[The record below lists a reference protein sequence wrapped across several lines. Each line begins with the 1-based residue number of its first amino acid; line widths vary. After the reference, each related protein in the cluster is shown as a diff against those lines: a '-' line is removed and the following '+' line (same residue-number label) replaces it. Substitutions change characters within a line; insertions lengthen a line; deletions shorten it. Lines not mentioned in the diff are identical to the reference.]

1 MCRIISYVPAGDG
14 EGNNREGKPQK
25 QWNCLKQRDE
35 KRENEPG
42 FQMKTDG
49 KEHVMPG
56 KLSLIVL
63 ESAAHV
69 GKRVDQI
76 LSEWREGEHF
86 LIPTEC
92 PRFSSGEGKCVIHE
106 SVRDRDVY
114 ILLDVCNTS
123 MTYQMFGEPNRMSP
137 DDHYQDL
144 KRVIAAC
151 NGKAAR
157 ITVIMPFLYEGR
169 QHRKTLRESLDC
181 AVMLREL
188 ESMGVHSLLTFDAHD
203 SRMQNVVPLMG
214 LENISPAL
222 QFTQALL
229 TEYENLTLDSDHLMF
244 IAPDEGATGRVVFLA
259 SLFGVNIGMFY
270 KRRDYTRIIDGTN
283 PVVAHDFCG
292 TSVEGKDV
300 IIADDMIASG
310 GSMLDTARQLRE
322 MGAKRV
328 FIFSTFGLFT
338 SGLKKFDEAYQAGW
352 FDRIFTTNLVYQK
365 DELKERPWYFSVNM
379 DRYIAA
385 LIDTLNRGETIQEL
399 SKPAGR
405 IKQMIALYKQNTLA

>member
-1 MCRIISYVPAGDG
+1 M
-14 EGNNREGKPQK
+14 GKPA
-25 QWNCLKQRDE
+25 
-35 KRENEPG
+35 
-42 FQMKTDG
+42 
-49 KEHVMPG
+49 
-56 KLSLIVL
+56 LIVL
-63 ESAAHV
+63 ESAEHI

-76 LSEWREGEHF
+76 LSEWREGDHF
-86 LIPTEC
+86 LIPADC

-123 MTYQMFGEPNRMSP
+123 LTYQMFGECNHMSP

-151 NGKAAR
+151 NGKASR

-169 QHRKTLRESLDC
+169 QHRKTARESLDC

-188 ESMGVHSLLTFDAHD
+188 ESMGVHSILTFDAHD
-203 SRMQNVVPLMG
+203 PRMQNVVPLMG

-229 TEYENLTLDSDHLMF
+229 TEYEDLTLDSDHMMF
-244 IAPDEGATGRVVFLA
+244 IAPDEGATERVVFMA

-270 KRRDYTRIIDGTN
+270 KRRDYTRIVNGTN
-283 PVVAHDFCG
+283 PVIAHDFCG
-292 TSVEGKDV
+292 TSVEGQDV
-300 IIADDMIASG
+300 IVVDDMIASG
-310 GSMLDTARQLRE
+310 GSMLDTARQLRD

-328 FIFSTFGLFT
+328 FVFSTFGLFT
-338 SGLKKFDEAYQAGW
+338 SGLKKFDEAFEKGW
-352 FDRIFTTNLVYQK
+352 FTRLFTTNLVHQK
-365 DELKERPWYFSVNM
+365 EELKARPWYFSVTM

-385 LIDTLNRGETIQEL
+385 LIHTLNRGETIENL
-399 SKPAGR
+399 TRPAGR
-405 IKQMIALYKQNTLA
+405 IKQTIEMYRK